1 MKVTGGDSIMN
12 KQLKRAQCLESVYSI
27 SPATLESSGRYIKAL
42 RHSYG
47 LTSNETEKVKYEYKL
62 TRSLQKHIMLLQE
75 TIISSAGKS
84 PSKKIDASTARKLKG
99 LTKSVVAISDGKY
112 SYVDV
117 DSLRNKRTLDKAV
130 ILKKDIVL
138 PIKVKSSDS
147 QYKFNAQIVLS
158 QDNILS
164 YATNTLDNGN
174 VVTQLYRPTPIVKMG
189 KGIKNNEIIEKAKIE
204 KSTR

>member
-1 MKVTGGDSIMN
+1 MN
-12 KQLKRAQCLESVYSI
+12 KQLSNTSRLEYVYSMTT
-27 SPATLESSGRYIKAL
+27 STLVGSGRYITAL
-42 RHSYG
+42 RQAYSTSHSE
-47 LTSNETEKVKYEYKL
+47 SERIKYSYKL
-62 TRSLQKHIMLLQE
+62 TRSLQKHIMTLQE
-75 TIISSAGKS
+75 AIIESAGKK
-84 PSKKIDASTARKLKG
+84 PTKKVDTASAKRIIG
-99 LTKSVVAISDGKY
+99 LTKSPVALNEGKY

-117 DSLRNKRTLDKAV
+117 DSLRNKKTLDKAV

-189 KGIKNNEIIEKAKIE
+189 KGIKNNEIIEKAKIK

>member
-1 MKVTGGDSIMN
+1 MKVTGGDSTMN

-84 PSKKIDASTARKLKG
+84 PSKKIDGRVARKLKG
-99 LTKSVVAISDGKY
+99 LTSSVVAISDGKH

-117 DSLRNKRTLDKAV
+117 DSLRNMKVLDKTV
-130 ILKKDIVL
+130 VLKKDVVL
-138 PIKVKSSDS
+138 PIKVKSSDR
-147 QYKFNAQIVLS
+147 QYNFNAQIILS
-158 QDNILS
+158 KDNVLS
-164 YATNTLDNGN
+164 YASNGIAYEEN
-174 VVTQLYRPTPIVKMG
+174 YAKLHRQTKIERFG
-189 KGIKNNEIIEKAKIE
+189 KGIKHNEIIEKARAA
-204 KSTR
+204 SVRR